1 MIMRP
6 FLIILIFL
14 TENMPDYFIVGYYW
28 RDSFSGFSDLLAVQK
43 NALFQKVTL

>member
-6 FLIILIFL
+6 LLIILIFL
-14 TENMPDYFIVGYYW
+14 TENMPDYFIEGYYW
-28 RDSFSGFSDLLAVQK
+28 RDSFSGFSDLLTVRK